1 MSQLTLYNAQ
11 TEVTPRPLPQPLAI
25 EWRGW
30 PCLPAGR
37 PYPGKVTARQE
48 PRPTGW
54 AKLPFDPFNL
64 RPNQTKSNQ
73 IKAGRQPS
81 QKPGAHRPP
90 LQPEPFEALIG
101 TNITFTTQYIQPQR
115 ITLN

>member
-1 MSQLTLYNAQ
+1 MSQLTLYNAE
-11 TEVTPRPLPQPLAI
+11 TEVTPRPRPQPLAI

-54 AKLPFDPFNL
+54 AAVGRLGGGGPLPVQISHSEKFDIPH
-64 RPNQTKSNQ
+64 
-73 IKAGRQPS
+73 G
-81 QKPGAHRPP
+81 QKDLDRC
-90 LQPEPFEALIG
+90 
-101 TNITFTTQYIQPQR
+101 
-115 ITLN
+115 LN